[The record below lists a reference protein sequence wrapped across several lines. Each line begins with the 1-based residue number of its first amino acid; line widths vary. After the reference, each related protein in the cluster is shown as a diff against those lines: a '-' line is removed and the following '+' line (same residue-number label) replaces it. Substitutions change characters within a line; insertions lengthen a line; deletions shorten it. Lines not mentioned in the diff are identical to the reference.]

1 MGLSVVFVQS
11 WKLCLY
17 KLRTVLVRSLC
28 YWKVL
33 ESIGN
38 VGTVVDGARSPAGV
52 SQHKHLLGAL
62 VHGGCVPAQ
71 TFA

>member
-1 MGLSVVFVQS
+1 MPFSSLADCPKCLVMGLSAAFVQS

-17 KLRTVLVRSLC
+17 QLGAVLVRSLC

-38 VGTVVDGARSPAGV
+38 IGIVVDGDRGPAVV
-52 SQHKHLLGAL
+52 SQH
-62 VHGGCVPAQ
+62 
-71 TFA
+71 